1 MGEYAVEILD
11 QDKVNQITEE
21 LCKQIYIGYESHVTI
36 GMIVSALGKLHIAQ
50 GFPENKYIDTV
61 MHDLSA
67 SKHITV
73 Q

>member
-1 MGEYAVEILD
+1 
-11 QDKVNQITEE
+11 
-21 LCKQIYIGYESHVTI
+21 VTI